1 MSQSQRSRKL
11 RFVLYNIY
19 CRNHI
24 LTSVYQV
31 SINLSDINL
40 SLTQNQFC
48 DLVALSQAMTR
59 IASASADAELPSPQS
74 LTPIPTAQPSQPRGA
89 LNAASTPL
97 PPVDLEPE
105 LNVHD
110 APVAMIYPTIDLEL
124 KVNIVKLQLYD
135 GKATSESKLDS
146 CGIAR
151 FALNDNVVRFK
162 MVSSGAGE
170 AEVILKSFTVK
181 NTRPGNTKFRE
192 IIPAAKH
199 DRNQFMVLFTMS
211 GGADNGSLAVVTIDS
226 PKVIFTLDPIF
237 ALLDFVTSAFPP
249 TPAPEPADDQGTRTV
264 AVATTRSESANTQ
277 DTPQSSTFAFRVDMH
292 DVAVTV
298 LESDADANSQ
308 AISLGI
314 QQILM
319 SQQVCTWMVYILI
332 LMPSQGIVALTITH
346 LGMSL
351 TQMGNLDES
360 VRILDDVDITLSL
373 DSRQSVA
380 QQMTSIDIASTP
392 IVFRASQRD
401 INLIMAIVT
410 KAAQM
415 AAKPAPPEPRPVTKS
430 AKSAGKVTSA
440 KAKRSE
446 IVMEQPRL
454 VMSKEKVSFFF
465 SIHSSSLLNSASSK
479 QSLMGSDLYYLA
491 RHTSSPCYI

>member
-1 MSQSQRSRKL
+1 MLRSQISQKL
-11 RFVLYNIY
+11 GFVTLDIY

-24 LTSVYQV
+24 LIPAFQA

-48 DLVALSQAMTR
+48 DLVALSQAITR
-59 IASASADAELPSPQS
+59 IASASVDVELPSPQS
-74 LTPIPTAQPSQPRGA
+74 PPPVPTPPSQPYGA

-97 PPVDLEPE
+97 PPADLEPE

-110 APVAMIYPTIDLEL
+110 APASIVYPTIDLEL

-135 GKATSESKLDS
+135 GNATSETNLES

-162 MVSSGAGE
+162 MLSSGAGE
-170 AEVILKSFTVK
+170 AEVILKSFTIK

-211 GGADNGSLAVVTIDS
+211 GGPDNNSLAVVTIDS

-237 ALLDFVTSAFPP
+237 ALLDFFMSAFPP
-249 TPAPEPADDQGTRTV
+249 TPPKEERMDDTRTT
-264 AVATTRSESANTQ
+264 AVSTTKTKATTTQ
-277 DTPQSSTFAFRVDMH
+277 DTSQSSNFAFRVDMH
-292 DVAVTV
+292 DVAVTL

-319 SQQVCTWMVYILI
+319 SQQVCIGLEYKL
-332 LMPSQGIVALTITH
+332 H
-346 LGMSL
+346 
-351 TQMGNLDES
+351 
-360 VRILDDVDITLSL
+360 
-373 DSRQSVA
+373 
-380 QQMTSIDIASTP
+380 
-392 IVFRASQRD
+392 
-401 INLIMAIVT
+401 
-410 KAAQM
+410 
-415 AAKPAPPEPRPVTKS
+415 
-430 AKSAGKVTSA
+430 
-440 KAKRSE
+440 
-446 IVMEQPRL
+446 
-454 VMSKEKVSFFF
+454 
-465 SIHSSSLLNSASSK
+465 
-479 QSLMGSDLYYLA
+479 Y
-491 RHTSSPCYI
+491 